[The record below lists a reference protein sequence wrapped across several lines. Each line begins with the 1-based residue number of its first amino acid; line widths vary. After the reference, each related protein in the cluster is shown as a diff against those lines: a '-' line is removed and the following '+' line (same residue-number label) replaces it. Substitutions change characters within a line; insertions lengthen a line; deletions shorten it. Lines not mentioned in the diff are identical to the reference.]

1 MFGRGKGGKGFGKGG
16 IRNHRK
22 ILPDVNIGITK
33 PEIRKLARNGGTK
46 KLSQFP
52 YENDHSYREGD
63 IKPFTDF
70 LGIRKEDGILECGDK
85 INITQNQISWFL
97 TKYNDNINFKK
108 FLNIARLSIGLDC
121 ICPDLMNILDCSTV
135 KDLVEFIDIKQS
147 IRYIYHDKDYSMLL
161 MASINEQTIEFELEQ
176 FKKNYSKISFIEHKI
191 VHVSNGW
198 IRFPVFMKIDNLDGI
213 IYYSNI
219 YFKSTLAVGNM
230 CDNYKCTWCTK
241 CAPVIANVKQE
252 LIKFLEEKYGQMFQ

>member
-1 MFGRGKGGKGFGKGG
+1 MFGRGKCGKGG

-22 ILPDVNIGITK
+22 ILPDIDVGITK

-52 YENDHSYREGD
+52 YENDDSYREGD

-70 LGIRKEDGILECGDK
+70 LGLRKEDGVLFCKNK
-85 INITQNQISWFL
+85 INITQSHISWFL
-97 TKYNDNINFKK
+97 SKYNDNINFKK
-108 FLNIARLSIGLDC
+108 FLNIVRLSIGLDC
-121 ICPDLMNILDCSTV
+121 ISPDLMNILDCSTI
-135 KDLVEFIDIKQS
+135 KDLVDFIDTKQS
-147 IRYIYHDKDYSMLL
+147 IRYIYHDKEHDKEYYMLL
-161 MASINEQTIEFELEQ
+161 MASISEQTIEFELEK
-176 FKKNYSKISFIEHKI
+176 FKKGYSKISFIEHKI
-191 VHVSNGW
+191 VHTSDGW

-241 CAPVIANVKQE
+241 CAPVIVNVKQE
-252 LIKFLEEKYGQMFQ
+252 LISRET

>member
-1 MFGRGKGGKGFGKGG
+1 MSGRGKGGERK
-16 IRNHRK
+16 HRK
-22 ILPDVNIGITK
+22 LLPDVDVGITK

-52 YENDHSYREGD
+52 YENDDSYREGE
-63 IKPFTDF
+63 INTLTDF
-70 LGIRKEDGILECGDK
+70 LGIRKEDGVLECGDK

-108 FLNIARLSIGLDC
+108 FLNIAMLSIGLDC
-121 ICPDLMNILDCSTV
+121 ICPDLMNILDCSTI
-135 KDLVEFIDIKQS
+135 KDLVDFIDTKQS
-147 IRYIYHDKDYSMLL
+147 IRYIYHDKEYYMLL
-161 MASINEQTIEFELEQ
+161 MASISEQTIEFELEQ
-176 FKKNYSKISFIEHKI
+176 FKKSYSKISFIEHKI
-191 VHVSNGW
+191 VHNSDAW

-252 LIKFLEEKYGQMFQ
+252 LIKFLEEKYGQKFQ

>member
-1 MFGRGKGGKGFGKGG
+1 MSGRGKGGKGFGKGG

-22 ILPDVNIGITK
+22 ILPDVNLGITK

-63 IKPFTDF
+63 IKPFTKYYG
-70 LGIRKEDGILECGDK
+70 LNIEDGILEFDDK
-85 INITQNQISWFL
+85 INITQTQLSWFL
-97 TKYNDNINFKK
+97 SKYNNDPNFKR
-108 FLNIARLSIGLDC
+108 FLDIWYLSCGLDS
-121 ICPDLMNILDCSTV
+121 ICPGLMNILDCSTI
-135 KDLVEFIDIKQS
+135 KDLVEFNNIKES
-147 IRYIYHDKDYSMLL
+147 IRYIYHDKDYYMLL
-161 MASINEQTIEFELEQ
+161 MASISEQTIEFELEK
-176 FKKNYSKISFIEHKI
+176 FKKGYSKISFIDHKI
-191 VHVSNGW
+191 VHNSDGW

-219 YFKSTLAVGNM
+219 YFKSQLAIGNM

-252 LIKFLEEKYGQMFQ
+252 LISRET